1 MTSPR
6 YGEVLKWLK
15 KHWEWVAA
23 GVVALFAFV
32 LGRRGRAS
40 ALRTADDIARLKD
53 EEIEIINKT
62 NEDEDRKK
70 KAAVERLLVEK
81 ERLRQEYLQA
91 QTELGKETAQRKI
104 ELLESAESEEEIDRI
119 LLEEFNIKELK

>member
-1 MTSPR
+1 MTLPR
-6 YGEVLKWLK
+6 FGEVRKWLK

-62 NEDEDRKK
+62 NKDESRKK
-70 KAAVERLLVEK
+70 QAAVERLLAEK

-91 QTELGKETAQRKI
+91 QTDLGKETAQRKI

>member
-1 MTSPR
+1 MR
-6 YGEVLKWLK
+6 KWLK

-23 GVVALFAFV
+23 AVVALFAFV

>member
-91 QTELGKETAQRKI
+91 QTELGKETVQRKI